1 MTDARVRVYKPISKT
16 ENKKL
21 KIRVAAYCRVSTDME
36 SQETS
41 IESQKRYYE
50 QLIQNRPEWEL
61 VGIYSDEGKSGTNLI
76 YRDEFNRM
84 VKDSEKGLIDLIITK
99 SVSRF
104 ARNTVDSISTIRKLK
119 SYNVGV
125 FFETE
130 NTNTLDPSWELMITM
145 MSAFAQE
152 ESRAK
157 SNAVK
162 WGYAR
167 KFENGE
173 SVLSTLYGYRSTGKK
188 GYKIEESEAQV
199 VKRIFR
205 EFLEGSSLNEIA
217 LRLNGD
223 CIPTRLK
230 KKWNKCVI
238 DAMLKNIKYTGD
250 AIQGLTYSPDY
261 TSKKRIKNEGEVN
274 QYFIEDAHPAI
285 ITKEIYSLVQREIER
300 RKMIGLNKADFEKDF
315 KQSHGYSFKYPIG
328 NVLEC
333 AYCGAKYRRQIWTS
347 RGNRRVVW
355 RCTNRLVKGVKA
367 CPDSVTIHDE
377 WIKEKIVEAINKM
390 FKNKEE
396 ITNSLKLKINSM
408 SKIDIEEEKIKL
420 IESIQVY
427 ENHYKQ
433 LLNDNIGKSKYNAKK
448 LSGELEEIAS
458 SISEKEKN
466 LSRLLDN
473 KAILYGDIIY
483 YNFINKELSLRE
495 IEYKT
500 YENLLIY
507 KYFESIIVYK
517 NDIIFKFNN
526 SHIYNLGL

>member
-1 MTDARVRVYKPISKT
+1 MTDARVRVYKPIGKT

-50 QLIQNRPEWEL
+50 QLIQSRPEWEL

-130 NTNTLDPSWELMITM
+130 NTNTLEPSWELMITM

-217 LRLNGD
+217 LRLNED
-223 CIPTRLK
+223 CIPTRLN

-238 DAMLKNIKYTGD
+238 NAMLKNIKYTGD

-274 QYFIEDAHPAI
+274 QYFIEDAHPQI
-285 ITKEIYSLVQREIER
+285 ISKEIFTLVQREIEK
-300 RKMIGLNKADFEKDF
+300 RKMISLVQANFEKNF
-315 KQSHGYSFKYPIG
+315 KQSHSYSFKYPMG
-328 NVLEC
+328 NVLQCEQ
-333 AYCGAKYRRQIWTS
+333 CGSRYRRQIWTA
-347 RGNRRVVW
+347 RGNHRVVW
-355 RCTNRLVKGVKA
+355 RCANRMLNGVQVCEDSPTLLEEQLKKYIVLSVNSMLGDRKKLMNELSNKIENLSNKEIDKKKINLIHSIHQYEVKYEEILNKNIGDSKMKSYELSEKLGEISNDIRNLKKDLSLLQDNDTILKSDLSYYDYLKKQLENEFNLVIEYDDTIINKYISKILVK
-367 CPDSVTIHDE
+367 DSNI
-377 WIKEKIVEAINKM
+377 KIVFHNG
-390 FKNKEE
+390 F
-396 ITNSLKLKINSM
+396 
-408 SKIDIEEEKIKL
+408 
-420 IESIQVY
+420 VY
-427 ENHYKQ
+427 
-433 LLNDNIGKSKYNAKK
+433 SV
-448 LSGELEEIAS
+448 
-458 SISEKEKN
+458 
-466 LSRLLDN
+466 
-473 KAILYGDIIY
+473 IL
-483 YNFINKELSLRE
+483 
-495 IEYKT
+495 
-500 YENLLIY
+500 
-507 KYFESIIVYK
+507 
-517 NDIIFKFNN
+517 
-526 SHIYNLGL
+526 

>member
-1 MTDARVRVYKPISKT
+1 MIDARVRVYKPIGKT

-188 GYKIEESEAQV
+188 GYRIEESEAQV

-217 LRLNGD
+217 LRLNED

-261 TSKKRIKNEGEVN
+261 TSKKRIKNEGEAN

-328 NVLEC
+328 NVLQCEQ
-333 AYCGAKYRRQIWTS
+333 CGSRYRRQIWTA
-347 RGNRRVVW
+347 RGNRRIVW
-355 RCTNRLVKGVKA
+355 RCANRMLNGVHACEYSPTILEEKLKKDIVLSVNSMIGDRKILINELSKKIESLSNEKIEIRKINLIRSIHKYEDKYKGV
-367 CPDSVTIHDE
+367 
-377 WIKEKIVEAINKM
+377 
-390 FKNKEE
+390 
-396 ITNSLKLKINSM
+396 
-408 SKIDIEEEKIKL
+408 
-420 IESIQVY
+420 
-427 ENHYKQ
+427 
-433 LLNDNIGKSKYNAKK
+433 LNMNIGNSKTKSN
-448 LSGELEEIAS
+448 ELC
-458 SISEKEKN
+458 EK
-466 LSRLLDN
+466 
-473 KAILYGDIIY
+473 
-483 YNFINKELSLRE
+483 LRE
-495 IEYKT
+495 ISNIIS
-500 YENLLIY
+500 NLKKDLFAIQDNETILMSDLSY
-507 KYFESIIVYK
+507 YDYLKKQLKNEFNLVVKYDDTIINKYISK
-517 NDIIFKFNN
+517 IFINN
-526 SHIYNLGL
+526 SSIKILFHNGFEYYVTK

>member
-1 MTDARVRVYKPISKT
+1 MTDTRVRVYKPIGKT

-50 QLIQNRPEWEL
+50 QLIRNRSEWEL

-217 LRLNGD
+217 LRLNED
-223 CIPTRLK
+223 CIPTRFK

-261 TSKKRIKNEGEVN
+261 TSKKRIKNEGEAN

-300 RKMIGLNKADFEKDF
+300 RKIIGLNKADFEKDF
-315 KQSHGYSFKYPIG
+315 KQSHGYS
-328 NVLEC
+328 
-333 AYCGAKYRRQIWTS
+333 
-347 RGNRRVVW
+347 
-355 RCTNRLVKGVKA
+355 
-367 CPDSVTIHDE
+367 
-377 WIKEKIVEAINKM
+377 
-390 FKNKEE
+390 
-396 ITNSLKLKINSM
+396 
-408 SKIDIEEEKIKL
+408 
-420 IESIQVY
+420 
-427 ENHYKQ
+427 
-433 LLNDNIGKSKYNAKK
+433 
-448 LSGELEEIAS
+448 
-458 SISEKEKN
+458 
-466 LSRLLDN
+466 
-473 KAILYGDIIY
+473 
-483 YNFINKELSLRE
+483 
-495 IEYKT
+495 
-500 YENLLIY
+500 
-507 KYFESIIVYK
+507 
-517 NDIIFKFNN
+517 
-526 SHIYNLGL
+526 